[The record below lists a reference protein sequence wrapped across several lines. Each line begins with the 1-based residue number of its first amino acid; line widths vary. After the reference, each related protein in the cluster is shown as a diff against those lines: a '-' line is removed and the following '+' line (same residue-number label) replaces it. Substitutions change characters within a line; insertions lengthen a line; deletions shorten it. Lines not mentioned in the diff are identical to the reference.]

1 MQQHQYLQD
10 FVAIHRHFVGFFEV
24 LYIIA
29 GEARNYVYTIEESHN
44 VAVNSHETL

>member
-1 MQQHQYLQD
+1 MLLHQYLRR
-10 FVAIHRHFVGFFEV
+10 FVAIHRHIVGFFEV

-29 GEARNYVYTIEESHN
+29 GFARNYVYTIEESHR